1 MKEDARIARN
11 ATRLRECNPVFAV
24 RVSKIINRMESLGF
38 RPRIQE
44 AYRSQSD
51 QLAAVRRGA
60 SRTKQGFHNLTNSD
74 GKPDSCAVDV
84 LDDNAPNNPG
94 LRYMLSLAWCAKQEK
109 CVTGI
114 DWGCTAHVKRILA
127 KAINEQRFDFEI
139 DRHLIGWDPCHVQPA
154 DLSLDRALTGDRP
167 KGV

>member
-1 MKEDARIARN
+1 MKEEARITRN

-24 RVSKIINRMESLGF
+24 RASKIIGRMESLGF

-51 QLAAVRRGA
+51 QLAAVRRGS
-60 SRTKQGFHNLTNSD
+60 SRVKEGFHNLTSPE

-94 LRYMLSLAWCAKQEK
+94 LQYMLALAWCAKQEK
-109 CVTGI
+109 CSTGI
-114 DWGCTAHVKRILA
+114 DWGCTAHVNRLIA
-127 KAINEQRFDFEI
+127 KAIEEQRFDFKI
-139 DRHLIGWDPCHVQPA
+139 DMHLIGWDPCHVQPA
-154 DLSLDRALTGDRP
+154 DLEREDALRGRRP
-167 KGV
+167 V